1 MFMGCFPPHDSS
13 TEFSFGESLAIE
25 ISIGTCS
32 TSLAIPKAIRIR
44 KARLFR
50 LVKDMFMGCFPPHDS
65 STEFSFGK
73 SLSKEILYRNML
85 DKSRDTECD

>member
-1 MFMGCFPPHDSS
+1 
-13 TEFSFGESLAIE
+13 
-25 ISIGTCS
+25 
-32 TSLAIPKAIRIR
+32 
-44 KARLFR
+44 
-50 LVKDMFMGCFPPHDS
+50 MFMGCFPPHDS